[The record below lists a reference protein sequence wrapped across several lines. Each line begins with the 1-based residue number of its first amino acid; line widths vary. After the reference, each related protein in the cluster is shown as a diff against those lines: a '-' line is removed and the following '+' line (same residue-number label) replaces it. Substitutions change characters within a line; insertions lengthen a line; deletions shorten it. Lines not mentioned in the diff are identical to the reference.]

1 MNSLTRV
8 APVALVLTLIVPA
21 AASAH
26 RLDEYLQATRI
37 AVDADRIDI
46 ELSLT
51 PGSDVADAV
60 VAVIDRDADG
70 RISDDEADAYAKRV
84 SGDLRLHVDDTAITL
99 ALSPREFPDA
109 GDMRAG
115 VGVIRL
121 TGTAVLARRAG
132 GHHRVSYDN
141 AHMPGMSVFLVN
153 TLTPRTPDVL
163 IGKQSRDE
171 FQRTLVVDYEIARP
185 GQPVMWL
192 LTAVAAIGGLVI
204 GRGRRRQTDTKRPR
218 N

>member
-1 MNSLTRV
+1 MNGLTRV
-8 APVALVLTLIVPA
+8 VPVVLVLTLMVPA

-37 AVDADRIDI
+37 AVDAGRIDV

-51 PGSDVADAV
+51 PGSGVADAV
-60 VAVIDRDADG
+60 VAVIDRNADG
-70 RISDDEADAYAKRV
+70 RISEDEADAYAQRV
-84 SGDLRLHVDDTAITL
+84 AGDLRLQVDDTAIPL

-121 TGTAVLARRAG
+121 SGTAVLARPAG
-132 GHHRVSYDN
+132 GHHRISYDN
-141 AHMPGMSVFLVN
+141 AHMPGISVFLVN
-153 TLTPRTPDVL
+153 TLTPPTPDVL
-163 IGKQSRDE
+163 IGKQERDE

-185 GQPVMWL
+185 GQPVLWS

-204 GRGRRRQTDTKRPR
+204 GRARRQPGPKRPKD
-218 N
+218 